1 MIFTTSSSRTA
12 ARRSRWCARRC
23 SARMAADRCSELL
36 WALDRHPRAE
46 LDHGTVGQTEIFGG
60 IAGARA
66 HHHEQAFPPQRHA
79 LARRGHGGEAAEEI
93 GHVIRVVVEAQPLM
107 LVEQLQRARHIRPE
121 EHTSELQSLMRI
133 SYAVFCSKKK
143 KK

>member
-1 MIFTTSSSRTA
+1 
-12 ARRSRWCARRC
+12 
-23 SARMAADRCSELL
+23 MAAERCSELL
-36 WALDRHPRAE
+36 WALDRDPRAE
-46 LDHGTVGQTEIFGG
+46 LEHGTVGQTEIFGG

-107 LVEQLQRARHIRPE
+107 LVAQLQRARHLRYVHEAELHRDAPE
-121 EHTSELQSLMRI
+121 AVAERTSCREIGTAWCRES
-133 SYAVFCSKKK
+133 VFQDGAIPG
-143 KK
+143 

>member
-66 HHHEQAFPPQRHA
+66 HRHEQAFPPQRHA

-93 GHVIRVVVEAQPLM
+93 GHVIRS
-107 LVEQLQRARHIRPE
+107 E

-133 SYAVFCSKKK
+133 SYAVFCLKKK
-143 KK
+143 NKTN